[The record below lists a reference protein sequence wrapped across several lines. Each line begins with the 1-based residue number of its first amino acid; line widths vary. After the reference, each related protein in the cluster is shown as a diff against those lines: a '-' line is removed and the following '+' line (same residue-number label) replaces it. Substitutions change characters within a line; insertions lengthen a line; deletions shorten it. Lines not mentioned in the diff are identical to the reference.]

1 MQRDKL
7 SVITLNA
14 AKKYTDSHGGGG
26 GGGTTNY
33 NDLSHK
39 PSINSTTLEG
49 NLTLANLGIQA
60 AEDGKGLSDNNYSD
74 TDKGIVNGVTSALAG
89 KVDKV
94 NGKGLSTNDYSDA
107 DKTIVGGVT
116 SALAGKVDKV
126 SGKGLSTNDYDDTA
140 KGIVDGVTSALGNK
154 ADASTVNAI
163 LNGSTIDSFADVE
176 TALAD
181 KVDKVSGKGL
191 STNDY
196 DATAKGKLDGLANV
210 KSIGSGLNLNT
221 STGELTATG
230 ASITIDSEMSDSSTN
245 PVQNK
250 VITAALGNKADTSSL
265 GTASSKNVAAS
276 GNASSTEVVMGND
289 TRLTDARNA
298 ADVSA
303 WAKAS
308 TKPTYTATEVGAIA
322 STEKGANSGVATLD
336 SSGKVPTSQLPSY
349 VDDVL
354 EYNSQS
360 AFPATGE
367 SGKIYI
373 AKDTNKTYRWSGTA
387 YVEISPS
394 LALGETS
401 STAYAGNK
409 GKANADNISAIQ
421 GLIPS
426 SATTSNKLATASD
439 IPSLTNY
446 VQKSSTAGL
455 LKNDGTVDT
464 TSYKAA
470 SAHDSWSEVT
480 SKPFNTIGDSLTTSS
495 NALKVN
501 TAFTEASTRANIATG
516 ETIPTVLGKIKKY
529 FTDLKTVAFSG
540 SYNDL
545 SDKPTI
551 PSVTGKAD
559 KVSGAT
565 SGNFAGL
572 DSNGNLT
579 DSGHKHSDYLTSH
592 QSLAACYQTGDTAE
606 TTLSDSDK
614 FPFYDASASG
624 KRQSTWSN
632 IKSKLKSYF
641 DGYYTALS
649 TVPTGG
655 SSGQVLMKNS
665 STNYDTKWGT
675 VSGGTTDSALSTSST
690 NPVQNKVLG
699 KIFSIAEGEISTSHP
714 KISSSYQMGCSKSDE
729 EWYEDSVFYY
739 LDSSFN
745 IDVSQTGGAFSFE
758 IENISM
764 GAQNLKQAKFLTNCS
779 ASLASSGGSTNDC
792 NCHSQIVMGS
802 QYAQSIKVI
811 FEAGYVYTQGGMA
824 WSQETL
830 NIFVKMPKL

>member
-74 TDKGIVNGVTSALAG
+74 TDKGIVDGVTSALAG

-94 NGKGLSTNDYSDA
+94 NGKGLSTNDYD
-107 DKTIVGGVT
+107 
-116 SALAGKVDKV
+116 
-126 SGKGLSTNDYDDTA
+126 NTA

-163 LNGSTIDSFADVE
+163 LDGSTIDSFADVE

-230 ASITIDSEMSDSSTN
+230 ASITIDTEMSDSSTN

-250 VITAALGNKADTSSL
+250 VITSALGDKVDKNGTDSLMTAEEHTKLSGIATGAEVNVQSDWNVSDSSSDAFVKNKPTL

-308 TKPTYTATEVGAIA
+308 TKPSYTATEVGAIA

-455 LKNDGTVDT
+455 IKNDGTIDT
-464 TSYKAA
+464 NTYLTA
-470 SAHDSWSEVT
+470 SG
-480 SKPFNTIGDSLTTSS
+480 I
-495 NALKVN
+495 
-501 TAFTEASTRANIATG
+501 
-516 ETIPTVLGKIKKY
+516 
-529 FTDLKTVAFSG
+529 
-540 SYNDL
+540 
-545 SDKPTI
+545 
-551 PSVTGKAD
+551 TGKAD

-606 TTLSDSDK
+606 TDLADSDK

-624 KRQSTWSN
+624 KRSSTWSN

-641 DGYYTALS
+641 DSYYTALS

-675 VSGGTTDSALSTSST
+675 VSSSTTDSALSTSST

-699 KIFSIAEGEISTSHP
+699 NIFSIAGGDLSASHP
-714 KISSSYQMGCSKSDE
+714 RVSSSYQTGCALGNTT
-729 EWYEDSVFYY
+729 WYEDGAYYY
-739 LDSSFN
+739 LDASFSV
-745 IDVSQTGGAFSFE
+745 DVSQTGGAFSFE
-758 IENISM
+758 IDNISM
-764 GAQNLKQAKFLTNCS
+764 GAQTQKQAKFLTNCS
-779 ASLASSGGSTNDC
+779 ASLASTGGATNDY

-811 FEAGYVYTQGGMA
+811 FEAGYVYVQGGTA